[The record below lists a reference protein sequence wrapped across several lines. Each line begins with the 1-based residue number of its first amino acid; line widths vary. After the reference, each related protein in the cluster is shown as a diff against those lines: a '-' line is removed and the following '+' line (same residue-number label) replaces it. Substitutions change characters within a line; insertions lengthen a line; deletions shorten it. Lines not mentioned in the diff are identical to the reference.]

1 MEFGNCMR
9 QEEFL
14 VSFQEALTGEVS
26 DRIVQEHVRYYKNY
40 INEQISM
47 GRTEQEVMISL
58 GNPRLLAKTIVDSS
72 KYAGD
77 TQESAGYQG
86 TYSQSNYSQEY
97 ARTNTYQ
104 NNRTDENPYHKQ
116 SKIVNVPT
124 WLMGIIGIFI
134 MALLIGLAFCVIS
147 YLAPI
152 ILFFALIGLACSLIR
167 KFTKGY

>member
-1 MEFGNCMR
+1 MR

-14 VSFQEALTGEVS
+14 ISFQEALTGEVS
-26 DRIVQEHVRYYKNY
+26 DRIVQENVRYYKNY

-72 KYAGD
+72 KYVEE
-77 TQESAGYQG
+77 TQEKTTYQS
-86 TYSQSNYSQEY
+86 TYSQTTGSQEY
-97 ARTNTYQ
+97 ARTNMYQ
-104 NNRTDENPYHKQ
+104 NSKVDDDLYHKQ
-116 SKIVNVPT
+116 QKIINLPT
-124 WLMGIIGIFI
+124 WLLGIIGIFA

-152 ILFFALIGLACSLIR
+152 ILFFALIGLACNLIR
-167 KFTKGY
+167 KFIKGY

>member
-26 DRIVQEHVRYYKNY
+26 DRIVQEHVCYYKKY

-77 TQESAGYQG
+77 TQESTAYQRA
-86 TYSQSNYSQEY
+86 YSQSSTSQEY

-104 NNRTDENPYHKQ
+104 NNGKDENSYTKQ
-116 SKIVNVPT
+116 SKVINVPT
-124 WLMGIIGIFI
+124 WLMGIIGILV

-152 ILFFALIGLACSLIR
+152 ILFFALIGLACNLIR
-167 KFTKGY
+167 KYTRG

>member
-1 MEFGNCMR
+1 MR

-40 INEQISM
+40 INEQISI

-77 TQESAGYQG
+77 TQENTGYQR
-86 TYSQSNYSQEY
+86 TYSQNTDSQEY
-97 ARTNTYQ
+97 ERTNTYQ
-104 NNRTDENPYHKQ
+104 RNVNEDGQQKKQ
-116 SKIVNVPT
+116 SKVINIPT

-152 ILFFALIGLACSLIR
+152 ILFFAMIGLACSLIR

>member
-1 MEFGNCMR
+1 MR

-77 TQESAGYQG
+77 TQESTEYHS
-86 TYSQSNYSQEY
+86 TYSQSSNSQEY
-97 ARTNTYQ
+97 AKTNMYQ
-104 NNRTDENPYHKQ
+104 RDSANQNSYQKQ
-116 SKIVNVPT
+116 SKVINIPT

-152 ILFFALIGLACSLIR
+152 ILFFTLIGLACSLIR
-167 KFTKGY
+167 KFMRGY